1 MKVCSILSW
10 MIRNTEDPW
19 PRVGRR
25 TTSNWR
31 TKSSSADVCCRTGV
45 TPYECYFPGPVD
57 RNINA
62 AAYSVQ
68 STGSIHLPHFNPLLI
83 ECWCRVYLIY
93 CVKCWIKN
101 VLWIDEERR
110 KLIKQTGDDRQSEQ
124 YKRKLVCAV
133 LLRLSSP
140 GCLRRVSDDTCQGH
154 LLLSLVATQWAA
166 FFKGL

>member
-10 MIRNTEDPW
+10 MIRNTEHPW
-19 PRVGRR
+19 LWVGRR
-25 TTSNWR
+25 ATSNWR
-31 TKSSSADVCCRTGV
+31 TKSLSADVCCRTGV

-68 STGSIHLPHFNPLLI
+68 STGSIHLSHFNPLLI

-93 CVKCWIKN
+93 LDTLCEM
-101 VLWIDEERR
+101 L
-110 KLIKQTGDDRQSEQ
+110 DDRQSEQ
-124 YKRKLVCAV
+124 DERKLVCAV

-140 GCLRRVSDDTCQGH
+140 ACLRRVSDDTCQGH

-166 FFKGL
+166 FFKEL